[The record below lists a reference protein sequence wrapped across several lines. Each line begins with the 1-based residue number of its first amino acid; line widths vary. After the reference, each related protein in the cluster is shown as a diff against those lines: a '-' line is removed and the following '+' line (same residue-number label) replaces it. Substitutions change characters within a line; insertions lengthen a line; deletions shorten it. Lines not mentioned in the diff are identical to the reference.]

1 MALAMAR
8 KGGSQKTA
16 PLDEDFLKTLRDRVH
31 ANPNDLDGLV
41 ALGVLLLSRGDPDK
55 ALECFHR
62 VTRRDPTYP
71 GIWRFKARA
80 FEDLGDEENAEVCRQ
95 RGSDRLS

>member
-1 MALAMAR
+1 MPRRTGPA
-8 KGGSQKTA
+8 KTA
-16 PLDEDFLKTLRDRVH
+16 PLDEDFIRTLRDRVH

-41 ALGVLLLSRGDPDK
+41 ALGVLLLSRGEPDK

-62 VTRRDPTYP
+62 VTRKDPAYP

-80 FEDLGDEENAEVCRQ
+80 FEALGDEENAELCRQ
-95 RGSDRLS
+95 RGADKFS